1 MTIIR
6 EKRATSYLQKEKKKK
21 KKKIVLKEYKNLK
34 RERMKEKDK
43 LRWFGL

>member
-1 MTIIR
+1 VRKGLQVTYK
-6 EKRATSYLQKEKKKK
+6 KRKRKK

-43 LRWFGL
+43 LRWFGS